1 MPWVMAA
8 MTAAQ
13 MMQGQQNREK
23 QMKMDEARIRYSP
36 WSKLGPSEM
45 QSVPNNSV
53 DTAQQG
59 YTGITGQMQAEKKS
73 GLQDKLTQA
82 QIDRLNMLNGKGG
95 APMNQGQGP
104 VRGYENP
111 AGYQNQGWMDLM
123 NQQPSG
129 ANQYMKQSPWSMG
142 GRF

>member
-13 MMQGQQNREK
+13 MLQGEQNRQQ

-36 WSKLGPSEM
+36 WSKLGPNEM
-45 QSVPNNSV
+45 QSQPNQSV

-59 YTGITGQMQAEKKS
+59 YAGITGQLQAQKKS
-73 GLQDKLTQA
+73 GLQDKLTEA
-82 QIDRLNMLNGKGG
+82 QIKRLEMLNGKTQPGG
-95 APMNQGQGP
+95 SMMNEYEAP
-104 VRGYENP
+104 VRGYSLGG
-111 AGYQNQGWMDLM
+111 A
-123 NQQPSG
+123 SG
-129 ANQYMKQSPWSMG
+129 ADQYMQQNPWST

>member
-36 WSKLGPSEM
+36 WNHLGQGEM
-45 QSVPNNSV
+45 ASVPNNSV

-59 YTGITGQMQAEKKS
+59 YAGITGQMQAEKKS
-73 GLQDKLTQA
+73 GLQDKLTEA
-82 QIDRLNMLNGKGG
+82 QIKRLEMYNGKTQPGG
-95 APMNQGQGP
+95 SMMNEYQQSP
-104 VRGYENP
+104 VRGYQL
-111 AGYQNQGWMDLM
+111 GGQ
-123 NQQPSG
+123 SG
-129 ANQYMKQSPWSMG
+129 ADQYMQQNPWAMG